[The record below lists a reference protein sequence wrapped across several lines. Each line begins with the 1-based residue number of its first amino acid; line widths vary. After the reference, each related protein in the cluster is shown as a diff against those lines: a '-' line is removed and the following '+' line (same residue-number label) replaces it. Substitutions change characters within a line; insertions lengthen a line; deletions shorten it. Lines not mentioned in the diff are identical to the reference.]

1 MAEASARSIGRLFN
15 LPSRMRDFRLKVFQA
30 VAAHLSFTKAAA
42 ELFITQPAVTRHI
55 RELEEELGVSLFER
69 KANRVQ
75 LTQAGDILLAHAG
88 RVSDIYKQIDFDINQ
103 LRQRFAGALQLGAS
117 TTIGQYVLP
126 SMLAG
131 FYQAFSDVKLSL
143 LNGNTQQI
151 EAALLDKK
159 IELGFV
165 EGKTRNTQLR
175 YTAFQEDELVVV
187 AHAQQPL
194 AKQAFLSL
202 KQLAALPLVLRERGS
217 GSLEVVE
224 HALASHDMRLDNMNL
239 VMHIGSTEGIKS
251 FLRHTNCLG
260 IVPVAALQPELVGK
274 EFRIISVK
282 GLSVPRTFYFVHLQG
297 KPSGLS
303 ATLLQFIR
311 KRYNRK

>member
-1 MAEASARSIGRLFN
+1 
-15 LPSRMRDFRLKVFQA
+15 MRDFRLKVFQA

-75 LTQAGDILLAHAG
+75 LTQAGEILLAHAG
-88 RVSDIYKQIDFDINQ
+88 RVADIYKQIDFDINQ

-126 SMLAG
+126 PVLAG
-131 FYQAFSDVKLSL
+131 FYKTYPDVKLSL

-151 EAALLDKK
+151 ETALLDKK

-175 YTAFQEDELVVV
+175 YTTFLEDEMVIV
-187 AHAQQPL
+187 AHTRQPL
-194 AKQAFLSL
+194 ATNSSL
-202 KQLAALPLVLRERGS
+202 TVQQLASMPLVLRERGS

-224 HALASHDMRLDNMNL
+224 HALSAHGIRLDSMNM
-239 VMHIGSTEGIKS
+239 VMHLGSTEGIKS

-260 IVPVAALQPELVGK
+260 IVSVAALQPELSRG
-274 EFRIISVK
+274 EFKIIPVK
-282 GLSVPRTFYFVHLQG
+282 GLTIPRTFYFVHLQG

-303 ATLLQFIR
+303 ATFLQFIR

>member
-1 MAEASARSIGRLFN
+1 
-15 LPSRMRDFRLKVFQA
+15 MRDFRLKVFQA

-75 LTQAGDILLAHAG
+75 LTQAGEILLAHAG
-88 RVSDIYKQIDFDINQ
+88 RVADIYKQIDFDINQ

-126 SMLAG
+126 PVLAG
-131 FYQAFSDVKLSL
+131 FYKTYPDVKLSL

-151 EAALLDKK
+151 ETALLDKK

-175 YTAFQEDELVVV
+175 YTTFLEDEMVIV
-187 AHAQQPL
+187 AHTRQPL
-194 AKQAFLSL
+194 
-202 KQLAALPLVLRERGS
+202 
-217 GSLEVVE
+217 
-224 HALASHDMRLDNMNL
+224 D
-239 VMHIGSTEGIKS
+239 
-251 FLRHTNCLG
+251 
-260 IVPVAALQPELVGK
+260 
-274 EFRIISVK
+274 
-282 GLSVPRTFYFVHLQG
+282 
-297 KPSGLS
+297 
-303 ATLLQFIR
+303 
-311 KRYNRK
+311 

>member
-1 MAEASARSIGRLFN
+1 
-15 LPSRMRDFRLKVFQA
+15 MRDFRLKVFQA

-42 ELFITQPAVTRHI
+42 ELFITQPAVTRHV

-69 KANRVQ
+69 KANRVL

-88 RVSDIYKQIDFDINQ
+88 RVADIYKQIDFDINQ

-131 FYQAFSDVKLSL
+131 FYETYPDVKLSL
-143 LNGNTQQI
+143 LNGNTRQI
-151 EAALLDKK
+151 ETALLEKK

-175 YTAFQEDELVVV
+175 YTTFLEDEMVVV
-187 AHAQQPL
+187 AHAQQPVAQHASL
-194 AKQAFLSL
+194 TL
-202 KQLAALPLVLRERGS
+202 KQLATLPLVLRERGS

-224 HALASHDMRLDNMNL
+224 HALAAHNMRLDHMNP
-239 VMHIGSTEGIKS
+239 VMQLGSTEGIKS
-251 FLRHTNCLG
+251 FLRHTDCLG
-260 IVPVAALQPELVGK
+260 IVSVAALQRELAEK
-274 EFRIISVK
+274 EFRIIPIK
-282 GLSVPRTFYFVHLQG
+282 GLSIPRTFYVVHLQG
-297 KPSGLS
+297 NPSGLP
-303 ATLLQFIR
+303 ATFLQFIR
-311 KRYNRK
+311 RRYNRK

>member
-1 MAEASARSIGRLFN
+1 
-15 LPSRMRDFRLKVFQA
+15 MRDFRLKVFQA

-88 RVSDIYKQIDFDINQ
+88 RVADVYKQIDFDINQ

-117 TTIGQYVLP
+117 TTIGQYILP
-126 SMLAG
+126 SLLAG
-131 FYQAFSDVKLSL
+131 FYEAYPDVKLSL

-151 EAALLDKK
+151 ETALLDKK

-175 YTAFQEDELVVV
+175 YTTFLEDEMVVV

-194 AKQAFLSL
+194 AKHTSLTL
-202 KQLAALPLVLRERGS
+202 KQLATLPLVLRERGS

-224 HALASHDMRLDNMNL
+224 HALAAHNMRLDQMNP
-239 VMHIGSTEGIKS
+239 VMQLGSTEGIKS

-260 IVPVAALQPELVGK
+260 IVSVAALQQELPEK
-274 EFRIISVK
+274 EFRIIPVK
-282 GLSVPRTFYFVHLQG
+282 GLSIPRTFYVVHLQG
-297 KPSGLS
+297 KPSGLP
-303 ATLLQFIR
+303 ATFLQFVR